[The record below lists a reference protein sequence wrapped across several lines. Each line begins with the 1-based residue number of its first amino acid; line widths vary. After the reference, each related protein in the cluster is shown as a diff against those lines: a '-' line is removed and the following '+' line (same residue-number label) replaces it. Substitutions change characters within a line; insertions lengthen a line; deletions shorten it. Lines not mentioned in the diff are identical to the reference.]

1 MKFPITREEL
11 QRFNYT
17 LEMNQKRERDVDNKI
32 EDILKRLCV
41 DFEKSIQTSTP
52 DKRYVWT
59 DRNNKGHGVFTEIF
73 DFLRYY
79 NNGVGGSH
87 DDNISLFE
95 FKKKYLIEKIRKIFI
110 GCDIIVDPLQTYIII
125 DWS

>member
-32 EDILKRLCV
+32 EDILKRLCA
-41 DFEKSIQTSTP
+41 DFEKSIQTSTRE
-52 DKRYVWT
+52 KRYVWT
-59 DRNNKGHGVFTEIF
+59 DGNNKGHGVFTEIF

-79 NNGVGGSH
+79 NNGVRGSQ

-95 FKKKYLIEKIRKIFI
+95 FKKKYLVEKIKEIFI
-110 GCDIIVDPLQTYIII
+110 GCDVIIDPLQTYIII

>member
-11 QRFNYT
+11 QRFDYT
-17 LEMNQKRERDVDNKI
+17 LEMNQKRERDVDNKMD
-32 EDILKRLCV
+32 DILKRLCQ
-41 DFEKSIQTSTP
+41 DFEKSIQTSTRE
-52 DKRYVWT
+52 KKFVWT
-59 DRNNKGHGVFTEIF
+59 DGNNKGQGVFTEIF

-79 NNGVGGSH
+79 NNGVRASH
-87 DDNISLFE
+87 DDNILLFE
-95 FKKKYLIEKIRKIFI
+95 SKKKYLIGKIREIFI